1 MSFFTHSVSFCFLG
15 ATEYCPRLT
24 RQRASDEEDGL
35 KARLG
40 LGIYIIAV
48 GSREDPYQRKG
59 EQLSQ
64 DSLD

>member
-1 MSFFTHSVSFCFLG
+1 
-15 ATEYCPRLT
+15 
-24 RQRASDEEDGL
+24 L